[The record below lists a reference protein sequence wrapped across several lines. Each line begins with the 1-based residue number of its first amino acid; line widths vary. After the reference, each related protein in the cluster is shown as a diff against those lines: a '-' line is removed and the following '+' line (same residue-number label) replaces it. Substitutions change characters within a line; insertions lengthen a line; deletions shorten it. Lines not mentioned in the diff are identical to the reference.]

1 MPAKPATII
10 KQARQRIAR
19 LRESLGGIDYLCSGT
34 LLKRMKVCG
43 KPGCRCAQDVSARH
57 GPYYEWGHMKGG
69 KLVHRVVSPEQAELL
84 RLAIDNY
91 RNVQKL
97 LRDWE
102 VETERLINAEAPPK
116 P

>member
-19 LRESLGGIDYLCSGT
+19 LRGSLGGIDYLCSGT

-97 LRDWE
+97 LLDWE
-102 VETERLINAEAPPK
+102 AETERLINAETPPK